1 MPVKLNGRTYYRT
14 AEVCQIVGIGRSTL
28 FRWLRQNVVKEAR
41 YRDRKGWRLFT
52 EEDLRSLA
60 TESSR
65 IQKNGVTEMS
75 QRISGKSKE
84 VHCGDYDD

>member
-1 MPVKLNGRTYYRT
+1 MPVELNGRTYYRT

-28 FRWLRQNVVKEAR
+28 FRWLRQNVVKEAQ

-60 TESSR
+60 AESSR
-65 IQKNGVTEMS
+65 IQKNGVTETS
-75 QRISGKSKE
+75 QRISTR
-84 VHCGDYDD
+84 